1 MPIRLPRTMATA
13 AVAGV
18 ALTACGGG
26 GNSANAP
33 LVIAVLAPTTADP
46 YVAQVLHRGADLAVH
61 EINAAGGVTIN
72 GVKRQVQLRTYDDAL
87 DPQRTASAVQSAIHD
102 GAFGIVTDGYDAAA
116 SASASDAAHVPQVIV
131 ANGSTQVLDTK
142 AHPSLFR
149 IGIPNDAAASILS
162 AYVAKT
168 SKAPGILHDDTD
180 NGRDGA
186 DQLQQALPTAG
197 AHPVASQEAA
207 HDAPAVDAQVRAL
220 VDGHADSLVVYGTD
234 AFVARAVTAARA
246 AAPSLPVF
254 AGPSAESPAV
264 RALAGA
270 ASDGVAFVDSRMTAE
285 DDSASFGQF
294 EHRLATAE
302 GGPTDAGVKNAA
314 GEEIRQPAD
323 LEIFPYDAVN
333 LLAAAAQKL
342 GSTQP
347 SADLLTLMT
356 KTSVRSANGDTRGF
370 DPNNH
375 EGVSDDDLYIARIH
389 DMVFDPVK
397 DETLSATLP
406 AADQILAHFH

>member
-1 MPIRLPRTMATA
+1 MATA
-13 AVAGV
+13 AVAGI
-18 ALTACGGG
+18 ALSACGGG
-26 GNSANAP
+26 GNGNGNGNNAGAP
-33 LVIAVLAPTTADP
+33 LLIAVVAPTTADP
-46 YVAQVLHRGADLAVH
+46 YVAQVLHRGTDLAMH
-61 EINAAGGVTIN
+61 EINAAGGVSVN
-72 GVKRQVQLRTYDDAL
+72 GVKHQVQIKTYDDAF

-102 GAFGIVTDGYDAAA
+102 GAFGIVTDGEDAAA
-116 SASASDAAHVPQVIV
+116 GAGAGDSAHVPQIIV
-131 ANGSTQVLDTK
+131 ANGSTQVLDVK

-220 VDGHADSLVVYGTD
+220 VDAHADSIVIYGTD
-234 AFVARAVTAARA
+234 TFVARAVTAARA
-246 AAPSLPVF
+246 AAPNLPVF
-254 AGPSAESPAV
+254 AGPSGESPAV
-264 RALAGA
+264 RALAGT
-270 ASDGVAFVDSRMTAE
+270 ASDGVAFVDSRMTSE

-294 EHRLATAE
+294 EHRLAAAE

-314 GEEIRQPAD
+314 GQEIRQPAD

-342 GSTQP
+342 GSLQP
-347 SADLLTLMT
+347 SANLLTLMT

-370 DPNNH
+370 DADNH

-389 DMVFDPVK
+389 DMVFTPVK

-406 AADQILAHFH
+406 AADQILADFH

>member
-1 MPIRLPRTMATA
+1 MAAA
-13 AVAGV
+13 AVAGL
-18 ALTACGGG
+18 ALAACGGSNG
-26 GNSANAP
+26 GNPTAP
-33 LVIAVLAPTTADP
+33 LVIAVVAPTTADP
-46 YVAQVLHRGADLAVH
+46 YVAQVLHRGADLAVR
-61 EINAAGGVTIN
+61 EINAAGGVSIN
-72 GVKRQVQLRTYDDAL
+72 GVKHPVQLRTYDDAF

-102 GAFGIVTDGYDAAA
+102 GAFGIVTDGEDAAA
-116 SASASDAAHVPQVIV
+116 SASASDAAHLPQVIV

-149 IGIPNDAAASILS
+149 VGIPNDAAASILS

-220 VDGHADSLVVYGTD
+220 VDAHADSIVVYGTD
-234 AFVARAVTAARA
+234 TFVARAVTAARA

-254 AGPSAESPAV
+254 AGPSGESPAV

-270 ASDGVAFVDSRMTAE
+270 ASDGVAFVDSRMTSE

-294 EHRLATAE
+294 EHRLAAAE

-314 GEEIRQPAD
+314 GQEIRQPAD

-342 GSTQP
+342 GSTSP
-347 SADLLTLMT
+347 SANLLTLMT
-356 KTSVRSANGDTRGF
+356 KVSVRSANGDTRGF
-370 DPNNH
+370 DPDNH